1 MPKLT
6 QVPGKQSWCLLFL
19 PGFACISEWKPVYLC
34 TACCVSLNPIIC
46 VQREREKKRQITWH
60 ISDSLFYLNNGRTV
74 YRLGDCAA
82 SSSSI
87 MVCPVCLVGLLFDW
101 IMIRWAV
108 TRNIDEQ
115 RNVSVSTYTS
125 NYLSTLWAHWW
136 TVTVCLN
143 KCGFSKISDRRSDE
157 ITWNVMLWVSTCWMW
172 RLVQK
177 PEDLLAHPSICP
189 QMNPDESKCFK

>member
-1 MPKLT
+1 M
-6 QVPGKQSWCLLFL
+6 
-19 PGFACISEWKPVYLC
+19 CIK
-34 TACCVSLNPIIC
+34 
-46 VQREREKKRQITWH
+46 RKKRKRQIAWH

-82 SSSSI
+82 SSSTI

-108 TRNIDEQ
+108 TRNMDEQ

-143 KCGFSKISDRRSDE
+143 KCGFSKISGWCSDE
-157 ITWNVMLWVSTCWMW
+157 ITWNAMLWVSICWMW
-172 RLVQK
+172 RLIQR
-177 PEDLLAHPSICP
+177 PEDLLAHPLVFVVFAPRWTLMS
-189 QMNPDESKCFK
+189 QNVSSKSFNCFLEMFYQQKTRINAYFTQ